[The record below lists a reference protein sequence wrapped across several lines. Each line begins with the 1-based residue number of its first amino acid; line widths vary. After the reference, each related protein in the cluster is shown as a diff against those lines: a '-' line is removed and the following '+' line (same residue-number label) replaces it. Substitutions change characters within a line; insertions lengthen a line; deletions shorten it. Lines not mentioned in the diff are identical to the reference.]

1 VYLKK
6 PVLVA
11 VENALMDRLSA
22 LLEGGASIDASLLKV
37 VHQYRYFGTSHE
49 KSIGECLPF
58 LEQSL
63 KALAM

>member
-1 VYLKK
+1 MRMKK

-11 VENALMDRLSA
+11 VEYALMDRLSA
-22 LLEGGASIDASLLKV
+22 LLDGGASIDASLLKV
-37 VHQYRYFGTSHE
+37 VRNFRHFGNTRE
-49 KSIGECLPF
+49 KSIGKCLPF